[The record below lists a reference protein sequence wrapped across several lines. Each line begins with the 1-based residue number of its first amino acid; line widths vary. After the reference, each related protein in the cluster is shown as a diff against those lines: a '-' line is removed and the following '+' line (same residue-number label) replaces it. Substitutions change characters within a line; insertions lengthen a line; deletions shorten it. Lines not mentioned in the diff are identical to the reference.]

1 MDGVLPLRLPDGLKE
16 QPPRLIVEFGFVF
29 SLLQRLQR
37 LFHLLKTFLNV
48 LTADLL

>member
-1 MDGVLPLRLPDGLKE
+1 
-16 QPPRLIVEFGFVF
+16 VF